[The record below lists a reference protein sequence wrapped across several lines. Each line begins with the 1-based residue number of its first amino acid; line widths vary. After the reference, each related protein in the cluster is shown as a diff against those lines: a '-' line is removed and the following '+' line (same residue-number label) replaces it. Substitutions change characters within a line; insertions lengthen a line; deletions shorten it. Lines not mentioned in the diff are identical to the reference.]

1 MLAKTKLHTA
11 QVLISKALKD
21 SNISHGEFLL
31 ANNVLKDYDNIKEEI
46 RNSNKKWICLV
57 LSYNYYSF
65 CICIIKITEKLY
77 NDLIE
82 PL

>member
-11 QVLISKALKD
+11 EVLISKALKD
-21 SNISHGEFLL
+21 SNISHGEFVV
-31 ANNVLKDYDNIKEEI
+31 ANNVLKDYDDIKKEI
-46 RNSNKKWICLV
+46 RNSNKKWILV